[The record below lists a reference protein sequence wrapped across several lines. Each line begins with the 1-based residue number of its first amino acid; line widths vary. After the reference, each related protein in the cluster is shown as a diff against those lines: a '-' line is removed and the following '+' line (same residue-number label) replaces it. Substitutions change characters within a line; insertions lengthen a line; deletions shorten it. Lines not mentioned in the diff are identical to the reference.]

1 MNMDYVDALDQVLA
15 QLSGGAALVGVIAE
29 AVYCTPEEQT
39 AAALYAVERLLRDT
53 LAQLE
58 KLVTEGERAAVPQAG
73 RRNQNG

>member
-39 AAALYAVERLLRDT
+39 AAALYAVERLLLDT

-58 KLVTEGERAAVPQAG
+58 RLIAEGKRAACIK
-73 RRNQNG
+73 